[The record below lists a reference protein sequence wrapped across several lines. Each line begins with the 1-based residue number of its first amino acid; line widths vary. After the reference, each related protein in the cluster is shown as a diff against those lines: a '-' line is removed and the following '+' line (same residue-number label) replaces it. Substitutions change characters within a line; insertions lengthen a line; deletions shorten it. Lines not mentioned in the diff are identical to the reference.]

1 MPVCSPLAF
10 DFTMR
15 SLKPVLINLGIVVQK
30 RNWDLDP
37 VPAMPPCHRTLD
49 DKVKINDAQKKIE
62 EERNLGFI

>member
-1 MPVCSPLAF
+1 MLPLAF
-10 DFTMR
+10 DSSMI
-15 SLKPVLINLGIVVQK
+15 SLSLINLGIVVQK

-49 DKVKINDAQKKIE
+49 DKVKINDAQKKNIE